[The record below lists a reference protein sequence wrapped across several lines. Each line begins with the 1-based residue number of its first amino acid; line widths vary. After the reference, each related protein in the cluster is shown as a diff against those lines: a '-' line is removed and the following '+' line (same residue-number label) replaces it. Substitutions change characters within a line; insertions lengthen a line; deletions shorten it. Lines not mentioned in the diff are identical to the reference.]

1 MKIVNGNGKIV
12 EGQYI
17 ANRQDQLETMAL
29 IKVMEQRVKSIIAK
43 KIGKLM
49 KIFVHLRFIHSDH
62 MEVVL
67 IIKLAL
73 IKMET
78 IIVFK
83 MLI

>member
-1 MKIVNGNGKIV
+1 M
-12 EGQYI
+12 
-17 ANRQDQLETMAL
+17 L
-29 IKVMEQRVKSIIAK
+29 IKIAK